1 MKLRT
6 CVDPSGKFVY
16 GRHQPCFTVANLRE
30 NDYIGPLGRFA
41 DGAMVDNQA
50 NFPPVTWMSRQRP

>member
-41 DGAMVDNQA
+41 DGAAVQNQA
-50 NFPPVTWMSRQRP
+50 NFPR